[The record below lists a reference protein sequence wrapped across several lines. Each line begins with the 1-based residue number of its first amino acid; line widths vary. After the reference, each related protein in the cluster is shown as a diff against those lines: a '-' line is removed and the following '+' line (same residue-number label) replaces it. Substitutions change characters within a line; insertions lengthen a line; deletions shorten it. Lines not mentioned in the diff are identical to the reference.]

1 VSGDTTPPPAS
12 PGPSAPL
19 DLRGTPCPLNFIRT
33 RLALEK
39 LPAGSLLEVWLDA
52 GEPEWMVSQGV
63 RGEGHSVEL
72 LPAAAEST
80 ATATATANASVRL
93 RIRRA
98 G

>member
-1 VSGDTTPPPAS
+1 VSGDTTPPPA
-12 PGPSAPL
+12 GPSPL

-72 LPAAAEST
+72 LPAAQESSAASAPSP
-80 ATATATANASVRL
+80 ATSVRL